1 MLKKRLI
8 ILGILI
14 CIFLFFSIVGLSND
28 VKYDFRK
35 TNWGMSKEQVKATE
49 DKEPDW
55 EDDAELSYKVT
66 ISGKSGKDFPC
77 NYYFSAD
84 KLYSSAYGLGGR
96 HTNNNLYIDDYEE
109 LKEIL
114 TKEYGKPKTDKV
126 IWKRDVF
133 KDDKSYWGTAVV
145 GGDLSCSAQWETP
158 TTEINL
164 KLFGEDWRI
173 ILIVSYES
181 KELTEWARENNEK
194 IYAEIK
200 KSEGEEEKD
209 TKQEGL
215 EEKRPII
222 LSGFGQEASEKFVLE
237 EGLVRFNF
245 LYKGQHNFIVWLLD
259 NTGKKVELLVNKT
272 GYFDGSKAIRIDK
285 TGIYLL
291 DISADEYWLV
301 TIFSG

>member
-1 MLKKRLI
+1 MLKERLI
-8 ILGILI
+8 ISGILI
-14 CIFLFFSIVGLSND
+14 CIVLFFSIVGLSND

-145 GGDLSCSAQWETP
+145 GGDLSCSAQWKTP

-181 KELTEWARENNEK
+181 KELKEWARENNEC
-194 IYAEIK
+194 IK
-200 KSEGEEEKD
+200 SD
-209 TKQEGL
+209 
-215 EEKRPII
+215 
-222 LSGFGQEASEKFVLE
+222 
-237 EGLVRFNF
+237 
-245 LYKGQHNFIVWLLD
+245 
-259 NTGKKVELLVNKT
+259 
-272 GYFDGSKAIRIDK
+272 
-285 TGIYLL
+285 
-291 DISADEYWLV
+291 
-301 TIFSG
+301 